1 MPDRDETPTELPD
14 DLVDVLKRADRAPA
28 VVTRAVDLALGDA
41 SQAHFASR
49 GERRA
54 WLHRGRWVAL
64 AASMALATVLAVRW
78 GDLGGADAGLYAD
91 VDDSG
96 RIDIADVLVLARAG
110 TASRGELDAFAMRV
124 VALDGGAP

>member
-1 MPDRDETPTELPD
+1 MPDRDETLTELPD

-41 SQAHFASR
+41 SRAHFASR
-49 GERRA
+49 GEHA
-54 WLHRGRWVAL
+54 WLHRGRWAAL
-64 AASMALATVLAVRW
+64 AASVALATVLAVRW
-78 GDLGGADAGLYAD
+78 GDLGGGDAGLYAD